1 MPEYFLQKVSR
12 INKENNKLSTN
23 LIILD
28 GTCSGVD
35 CTRDNCPRWEM
46 SGGNY
51 PATEILFLSSI
62 KTTLPNIVGVCECL
76 NLIA

>member
-1 MPEYFLQKVSR
+1 MGLVR
-12 INKENNKLSTN
+12 G
-23 LIILD
+23 LIVREIIVL
-28 GTCSGVD
+28 GG
-35 CTRDNCPRWEM
+35 NCL
-46 SGGNY
+46 GGNY